1 MNAGSGSSALPAK
14 RNSAVSVQ
22 AEFSEF
28 SKFSEFSESSE
39 VSESSEFSEFSEF
52 SDNTGA
58 VTLAQKTPVRHNLS
72 ARRELKFV

>member
-1 MNAGSGSSALPAK
+1 MNVNSGSSALPAK

-39 VSESSEFSEFSEF
+39 VSESSEFSEFS
-52 SDNTGA
+52 DNTGA
-58 VTLAQKTPVRHNLS
+58 VTLAQKLPSGTT
-72 ARRELKFV
+72 

>member
-1 MNAGSGSSALPAK
+1 MNAGNGSSALPAK

-39 VSESSEFSEFSEF
+39 VSESSEFSEFS
-52 SDNTGA
+52 DNTGA